1 MNFHVEFPGLGL
13 EFDISRVAFYIGSVP
28 IYWYGIV
35 IGLGFALALVFA
47 FANAKRFGIDAD
59 RMSDVIILTTI
70 CAVLCA
76 RAYYVI
82 FAPFEYQSFWD
93 MINIRD
99 GGLAIYG
106 GVIGAVIFGILFS
119 KWRKVPVL
127 PMLDLAAMG
136 FLIGQGLGR
145 WGNFF
150 NQEAFG
156 TNTTLPWG
164 MHSDGTAA
172 YLSGV
177 QSTLAA
183 QGITVDP
190 SMPVHPTFLYESIWC
205 LLGFVLLALYIP
217 RRRFHGEIALMYA
230 AWYGAERC
238 LVEGLR
244 TDSLMLGG
252 VRISQLVAGV
262 SVVAA
267 LALLICLRRKYRN
280 VPLVIPALP
289 GEQKSPELV
298 EIEEETMVP
307 AAEEETVRPEQAEP
321 VQEEEEEQ

>member
-47 FANAKRFGIDAD
+47 FANAKRFDAD
-59 RMSDVIILTTI
+59 RMTDVIILTTI

>member
-13 EFDISRVAFYIGSVP
+13 EFDISRVAFYIGSMP

-59 RMSDVIILTTI
+59 RMTDVIILTTI

-136 FLIGQGLGR
+136 FLIGQGFGR

-164 MHSDGTAA
+164 MYSDGTAA

-205 LLGFVLLALYIP
+205 LIGFVLLALYIP

-267 LALLICLRRKYRN
+267 LALLICLRRKYRD

-307 AAEEETVRPEQAEP
+307 AAEEEAARPEQTEP
-321 VQEEEEEQ
+321 VQEEEEKQ

>member
-183 QGITVDP
+183 QGIMVDP

>member
-47 FANAKRFGIDAD
+47 FANAKRFIDAD

>member
-13 EFDISRVAFYIGSVP
+13 EFDISRVAFYIGSMP

-59 RMSDVIILTTI
+59 RMTDVIILTTI

-106 GVIGAVIFGILFS
+106 GVIGAVIFGVLFC
-119 KWRKVPVL
+119 KLRKVPVF
-127 PMLDLAAMG
+127 PMMDLAAMG

-164 MHSDGTAA
+164 MYSDGTAA
-172 YLSGV
+172 YLSGM
-177 QSTLAA
+177 QATLAA
-183 QGITVDP
+183 QGITVEP
-190 SMPVHPTFLYESIWC
+190 AMPVHPTFLYESIWC

-230 AWYGAERC
+230 VWYGAERC

-267 LALLICLRRKYRN
+267 LALLVCLRRKYKD
-280 VPLVIPALP
+280 VPLVIPTLP
-289 GEQKSPELV
+289 GQEKSAELA
-298 EIEEETMVP
+298 EIEEETMIPEVAQE
-307 AAEEETVRPEQAEP
+307 AAQSEQAQPE
-321 VQEEEEEQ
+321 QEEEKQ

>member
-1 MNFHVEFPGLGL
+1 M
-13 EFDISRVAFYIGSVP
+13 
-28 IYWYGIV
+28 
-35 IGLGFALALVFA
+35 
-47 FANAKRFGIDAD
+47 
-59 RMSDVIILTTI
+59 
-70 CAVLCA
+70 
-76 RAYYVI
+76 
-82 FAPFEYQSFWD
+82 
-93 MINIRD
+93 
-99 GGLAIYG
+99 
-106 GVIGAVIFGILFS
+106 
-119 KWRKVPVL
+119 
-127 PMLDLAAMG
+127 
-136 FLIGQGLGR
+136 
-145 WGNFF
+145 
-150 NQEAFG
+150 
-156 TNTTLPWG
+156 
-164 MHSDGTAA
+164 
-172 YLSGV
+172 

>member
-1 MNFHVEFPGLGL
+1 
-13 EFDISRVAFYIGSVP
+13 
-28 IYWYGIV
+28 
-35 IGLGFALALVFA
+35 
-47 FANAKRFGIDAD
+47 
-59 RMSDVIILTTI
+59 
-70 CAVLCA
+70 
-76 RAYYVI
+76 
-82 FAPFEYQSFWD
+82 
-93 MINIRD
+93 
-99 GGLAIYG
+99 
-106 GVIGAVIFGILFS
+106 
-119 KWRKVPVL
+119 
-127 PMLDLAAMG
+127 MLDLAAMG

-164 MHSDGTAA
+164 MYSDGTAA

-252 VRISQLVAGV
+252 VRISQLVAGI

-267 LALLICLRRKYRN
+267 LALLICLRRKYKD

-289 GEQKSPELV
+289 GEEKSPELV

-307 AAEEETVRPEQAEP
+307 AAEEEAAQPEQTEP
-321 VQEEEEEQ
+321 VQEEEEKQ

>member
-1 MNFHVEFPGLGL
+1 MNFHVEFPVLGL
-13 EFDISRVAFYIGSVP
+13 EFDISRVAFSIGNMP

-59 RMSDVIILTTI
+59 RMTDVIILTTI

-127 PMLDLAAMG
+127 PMLDLASMG
-136 FLIGQGLGR
+136 FLIGQGIGR

-164 MHSDGTAA
+164 MYSDGTAA
-172 YLSGV
+172 YLSSV

-267 LALLICLRRKYRN
+267 LALLFCLRRKYKD
-280 VPLVIPALP
+280 VPLVVPALP
-289 GEQKSPELV
+289 GEEKSPELV
-298 EIEEETMVP
+298 EIEEKTMVP
-307 AAEEETVRPEQAEP
+307 AAEEADAQPEQAEP

>member
-136 FLIGQGLGR
+136 FLIGQGVGR

>member
-106 GVIGAVIFGILFS
+106 GVIGAVVFGILFS

-164 MHSDGTAA
+164 MYSDGTAA

-177 QSTLAA
+177 H
-183 QGITVDP
+183 
-190 SMPVHPTFLYESIWC
+190 PV
-205 LLGFVLLALYIP
+205 
-217 RRRFHGEIALMYA
+217 
-230 AWYGAERC
+230 
-238 LVEGLR
+238 
-244 TDSLMLGG
+244 
-252 VRISQLVAGV
+252 
-262 SVVAA
+262 
-267 LALLICLRRKYRN
+267 
-280 VPLVIPALP
+280 
-289 GEQKSPELV
+289 
-298 EIEEETMVP
+298 
-307 AAEEETVRPEQAEP
+307 
-321 VQEEEEEQ
+321 

>member
-1 MNFHVEFPGLGL
+1 MNFHVEFPRLGL